1 MKAKYKLDNCTIFYK
16 GEVVDCSNIGTGIY
30 RISNKKGFTL
40 VGESELD
47 ATVEILND
55 KPGRPL
61 NTHLELTPE
70 SEIKRLNKVIE
81 EKNRAIAG
89 FKKYDADRKVYYERL
104 EENYK
109 IMEERFNE
117 FNAIVEKCDDVEP
130 NSKAFIE
137 KVVRRLYKH
146 RVNDDIEGGALSG
159 VQTRLTKMD
168 SHLTTIASLA
178 SLVDNQEV
186 RDNII
191 KEVRALQQ
199 MRGNAIS
206 YIKRKLG
213 KLLDNN

>member
-30 RISNKKGFTL
+30 RISNTKGFTL

-70 SEIKRLNKVIE
+70 AEIKRLNKVIE

-109 IMEERFNE
+109 MMEERFNE
-117 FNAIVEKCDDVEP
+117 FNSIVEKCDDVEP

-137 KVVRRLYKH
+137 KVVSRLYKH
-146 RVNDDIEGGALSG
+146 RVNDDIEGGALTG

-168 SHLTTIASLA
+168 SHLATIASLA

-199 MRGNAIS
+199 IRGNAIS

-213 KLLDNN
+213 KLLDN